1 MRKLKQLCRDFRTY
15 ETLHIGKILIAALQR
30 QIHRKPNGTQVRY
43 IKKCA
48 KSYFRENYPAAF
60 DEMQE
65 KDWDDV
71 AKRLSCIW
79 NTTKN
84 EDPIFADFR
93 VSNPSYFGRS
103 AQVSEEQIKLPFDI
117 YEEVVLPVE
126 KRAPIPQP
134 AYAFKA
140 DTTVTQSPPTEE
152 AFSVVDRII
161 DRFTEAT
168 VTTKDGTVI
177 QLKK

>member
-1 MRKLKQLCRDFRTY
+1 MRKLKQLCREYRQY
-15 ETLHIGKILIAALQR
+15 ENLHNGKILIFALQQQIR
-30 QIHRKPNGTQVRY
+30 QRPKGTQIRFL
-43 IKKCA
+43 KKSA
-48 KSYFRENYPAAF
+48 KSYFRENYPTSF
-60 DEMQE
+60 DEMAE

-71 AKRLSCIW
+71 AKRLSYIW

-84 EDPIFADFR
+84 EDPIFKDYR
-93 VSNPSYFGRS
+93 ISHPSYFAGS
-103 AQVSEEQIKLPFDI
+103 KQVSEEQIKLPFDI
-117 YEEVVLPVE
+117 YEEVTLPVE
-126 KRAPIPQP
+126 KKQAPQP
-134 AYAFKA
+134 VYAFKQ
-140 DTTVTQSPPTEE
+140 DVTPPTPD

>member
-1 MRKLKQLCRDFRTY
+1 MRKLKQLCREFRQY
-15 ETLHIGKILIAALQR
+15 ETLHIGKILVHALKQQIRQR
-30 QIHRKPNGTQVRY
+30 PNGTQVRF
-43 IKKCA
+43 IKKSA
-48 KSYFRENYPAAF
+48 KSYFRENYPTAF

-71 AKRLSCIW
+71 AKRLSHIW

-84 EDPIFADFR
+84 EDPIFAEYR
-93 VSNPSYFGRS
+93 TNYPTYFSES

-117 YEEVVLPVE
+117 YDEVVLPVE

-140 DTTVTQSPPTEE
+140 DTTPSSDV